1 MGLRVT
7 MGVECVAAYDDRLS
21 GTAGR
26 PATGA
31 DRVGVSRIE
40 LSGRQAAILRR
51 LRATGSVDVDAL
63 ASAFDCSTQTI
74 RRDLNILAAS
84 NMLRRVHGGAVLEST
99 VAALDYQA
107 RRGLARS
114 EKQRIGQRAAALI
127 PNNCSVFLDN
137 GTTSEEVANAL
148 VGHHGLLVITSNL
161 HIAAS
166 LRPHPEIEI
175 IVLGGRLRPHGGLI
189 GELAIDAAR
198 HFRPDYAIIGAAG
211 VAADGAV
218 LDYDISEVR
227 VVQEIICSARNVI
240 LVADH
245 TKFDL
250 AAPVQVAPLTA
261 LTCLVTDEPPPRH
274 CRDLLGQHKVALEI
288 ADGL

>member
-1 MGLRVT
+1 MMRA
-7 MGVECVAAYDDRLS
+7 ECVAAYDDRLA
-21 GTAGR
+21 GTEDR
-26 PATGA
+26 PTGGA
-31 DRVGVSRIE
+31 ERID
-40 LSGRQAAILRR
+40 LSARQAAILRR

-107 RRGLARS
+107 RRGLARNQ
-114 EKQRIGQRAAALI
+114 KQRIGQRAAGLI

-148 VGHHGLLVITSNL
+148 VGHNGLLVITSNL
-161 HIAAS
+161 HIAAL
-166 LRPHPEIEI
+166 LRPHPEIET
-175 IVLGGRLRPHGGLI
+175 IVLGGRLRPDGGLT

-198 HFRPDYAIIGAAG
+198 HFRPDYAVIGAAG
-211 VAADGAV
+211 VAPDGAL

-227 VVQEIICSARNVI
+227 VVQEIVRRARSVI
-240 LVADH
+240 LVADR

-250 AAPVQVAPLTA
+250 AAPVQVAPMSV
-261 LTCLVTDEPPPRH
+261 LTCLVTDAPPPQH
-274 CRDLLGQHKVALEI
+274 IHNLLQQQRVALEI
-288 ADGL
+288 ADGG